1 MQAMPN
7 NGAHNT
13 LIVAR
18 PGSLRDGLQAL
29 ITAIPQIGIVT
40 EANDLSSA
48 WRTARDHRPTLVVL
62 DSDTVGDEIWLT
74 VRRAKALWPQAECIF
89 LANDVQQHEAAEA
102 AGADA
107 ALLKGFPA
115 ARLAA
120 TIVRLL
126 HQPRV
131 H

>member
-1 MQAMPN
+1 MEAMPN
-7 NGAHNT
+7 NGAHT

-18 PGSLRDGLQAL
+18 PGSLRDGLRAL
-29 ITAIPQIGIVT
+29 IAAIPQIGIVD
-40 EANDLSSA
+40 EADDISSA
-48 WRTARDHRPTLVVL
+48 SRIAIEHRPTLVVL
-62 DSDTVGDEIWLT
+62 DSDTAGGEIWLT

-89 LANDVQQHEAAEA
+89 LANDVQQHQAAEA
-102 AGADA
+102 ASADA

-115 ARLAA
+115 ARLVA

-131 H
+131 Q

>member
-1 MQAMPN
+1 VEAMPN
-7 NGAHNT
+7 NGAYT

-29 ITAIPQIGIVT
+29 MTAIPQIGIID
-40 EANDLSSA
+40 EANDIPSA
-48 WRTARDHRPTLVVL
+48 WRTAFEHRPTLVVL
-62 DSDTVGDEIWLT
+62 DSDSADGEIWLA

-89 LANDVQQHEAAEA
+89 LANDVQQHQAAEA

-115 ARLAA
+115 ARLVA

-131 H
+131 Q

>member
-1 MQAMPN
+1 
-7 NGAHNT
+7 
-13 LIVAR
+13 
-18 PGSLRDGLQAL
+18 
-29 ITAIPQIGIVT
+29 
-40 EANDLSSA
+40 
-48 WRTARDHRPTLVVL
+48 
-62 DSDTVGDEIWLT
+62 

-89 LANDVQQHEAAEA
+89 LANDVQQHQAAEA

-115 ARLAA
+115 ARLVA

-131 H
+131 Q

>member
-1 MQAMPN
+1 MEAMPN
-7 NGAHNT
+7 NGAYT

-29 ITAIPQIGIVT
+29 MAAIPQIGIVD
-40 EANDLSSA
+40 EANDISSA
-48 WRTARDHRPTLVVL
+48 WRTALQHRPTLVVL
-62 DSDTVGDEIWLT
+62 DSDTAGGEIWLA

-89 LANDVQQHEAAEA
+89 LADDVQQHQAAEA

-115 ARLAA
+115 ARLVA

-131 H
+131 Q